1 MSVASLTLLTGVY
14 AKTEGACYNAGS
26 GTVML
31 AHDTRPS
38 ADGLVKAAAAGV
50 AAMGSLPI
58 ACGLLTTP
66 QLHWMVRQCNAGLKH
81 KEKAYFEALA
91 TGFARL
97 ASGHT
102 APSEVGLAYSHCMG
116 AASMLHAFM
125 IALCMLLEAGSLCI
139 QFDSV
144 STVRCLCCPW
154 SAVQCAH

>member
-1 MSVASLTLLTGVY
+1 
-14 AKTEGACYNAGS
+14 
-26 GTVML
+26 ML

-97 ASGHT
+97 VSGHT

-116 AASMLHAFM
+116 AASVLLLLHAVN
-125 IALCMLLEAGSLCI
+125 IALCMVLEGGNCYN
-139 QFDSV
+139 
-144 STVRCLCCPW
+144 
-154 SAVQCAH
+154 